1 MANDDRATMPL
12 RAKLPLAAAGAALAG
27 VAAWTALRPRVMTW
41 GATAE
46 EARRS
51 LPGDD
56 LIVAPLYVTTRAITV
71 SAPAAAG
78 WPWLV
83 QLGQNRGGFDSYD
96 VLENLMG
103 LDIHNA
109 EAVRPEWQDLK
120 PGEDFLTLDPEANM
134 KMTIAVMEPERA
146 FVVRSGAP
154 GEPPQPPGAFFKGE
168 IACTWGF
175 YLEPLGGDVT
185 RLIIRWRAA
194 WTNTRLA
201 RAAQPILLEPMH
213 FIMEERMLRGIR
225 DRAERSV

>member
-1 MANDDRATMPL
+1 MASDDRAMMPL
-12 RAKLPLAAAGAALAG
+12 RAKLTLAAAGAALAG

-41 GATAE
+41 GATVE
-46 EARRS
+46 EVRRP

-56 LIVAPLYVTTRAITV
+56 LIATPLYVTTRGITV
-71 SAPAAAG
+71 HAPAAAV

-83 QLGQNRGGFDSYD
+83 QLGQNRGGFYSYD
-96 VLENLMG
+96 FLENLMG

-109 EAVRPEWQDLK
+109 EAVHPEWQDLK
-120 PGEDFLTLDPEANM
+120 PGEDYLTLDPEANM

-154 GEPPQPPGAFFKGE
+154 GEPPQPPGDFFRGE

-175 YLEPLGGDVT
+175 YLEPLSSAVT
-185 RLIIRWRAA
+185 RLVIRWRAA
-194 WTNTRLA
+194 WADTRA
-201 RAAQPILLEPMH
+201 TRAAQPILLEPMH

-225 DRAERSV
+225 DRAERGV

>member
-1 MANDDRATMPL
+1 MASDDRAMMPL
-12 RAKLPLAAAGAALAG
+12 RAKFPLAAAGAALAG

-41 GATAE
+41 GATVE
-46 EARRS
+46 EVRRP

-56 LIVAPLYVTTRAITV
+56 LIAMPIYVTTRGITV
-71 SAPAAAG
+71 HAPAGAV

-83 QLGQNRGGFDSYD
+83 QLGQNRGGFYSYD
-96 VLENLMG
+96 FLENLMG

-120 PGEDFLTLDPEANM
+120 PGEDYLTLDPEANM

-154 GEPPQPPGAFFKGE
+154 GEPPQPPGDFFRGE

-175 YLEPLGGDVT
+175 YLEPLSSAVT
-185 RLIIRWRAA
+185 RLVIRWRAA
-194 WTNTRLA
+194 WADARAT